1 MSYFMILG
9 LRKIKGVSEID
20 FYKRYNTNIGDVFNV
35 DNLSYKD
42 GYYYIDED
50 KLFIENSI
58 LVDFV

>member
-1 MSYFMILG
+1 MILG
-9 LRKIKGVSEID
+9 LRKIKGVSELD
-20 FYKRYNTNIGDVFNV
+20 FYKRYNTKISDVFNV
-35 DNLSYKD
+35 DNLLYKD